1 MMIPGTQWP
10 LLETYRG
17 NLKLIQNLSEV
28 SGTTMAPHG
37 SQVFEALKLTAPED
51 VKVIV
56 VGQDPYIRGEAH
68 GLAFSSQKG
77 MTPSLD
83 IIFKELEQE
92 GFKQKS
98 PDLTRWAEQG
108 VLLLNTILTTKLGES
123 LAHEKFGWQQF
134 TKAVVRYV
142 INLGQPVIVLLWGG
156 HAKDFWLSIQKTI
169 HVDNLMHIGVLYS
182 AHPIAEARG
191 SGKFTGNNHFGR
203 ANEWLEEHGRTPIN
217 WSDDEQSGECAVLA
231 RHNSQ

>member
-17 NLKLIQNLSEV
+17 NLKLIQKLSEV
-28 SGTTMAPHG
+28 PGSNLAPAPWN
-37 SQVFEALKLTAPED
+37 VFKALESTSPEK
-51 VKVIV
+51 VKVII

-83 IIFKELEQE
+83 IIFKELERE
-92 GFKQKS
+92 GFHQKD
-98 PDLTRWAEQG
+98 PNLIRWAEQG

-142 INLGQPVIVLLWGG
+142 INLGQPVLLMLWGN
-156 HAKDFWLSIQKTI
+156 HAKDFWLSIRKTI
-169 HVDNLMHIGVLYS
+169 STDSQVHIGVLYS
-182 AHPIAEARG
+182 VHPIAESRG
-191 SGKFTGNNHFGR
+191 SGKFTGNDHFKL
-203 ANEWLEEHGRTPIN
+203 ANEWLEEHGQTPIN
-217 WSDDEQSGECAVLA
+217 WSDDE
-231 RHNSQ
+231 